1 MRNLFSLLWK
11 YHFFV
16 FFLILET
23 ISLIL
28 LVNNYSY
35 HRSLAFNTASDFTGN
50 IYSTYGNIEHYFS
63 LKHENE
69 QLLEENA
76 RFRNELSAL
85 TAALPDSLPADTNS
99 TYYYIPAHVISNSV
113 NKRNNLILI
122 DKGLNDSIKKEMGVV
137 SPTGIAGIVIGVSD
151 HYAVVMS
158 MLHRNSRI
166 SGRVKKNGQLVNIVW
181 KGTDFTKGEVI
192 DIPTHFTLSKGDTI
206 ITSGNSLIFPP
217 GILIGTIAID
227 QQADN
232 LQLGHATLNFSTD
245 FNGLEYV
252 YVIKNREKK
261 EQEELLN
268 EVENE

>member
-11 YHFFV
+11 YQFFI

-28 LVNNYSY
+28 LFNNYSY
-35 HRSLAFNTASDFTGN
+35 HRSLYFNTVSDFTGK
-50 IYSTYGNIEHYFS
+50 IYSVYGNIENYFS
-63 LKHENE
+63 LKNENR

-76 RFRNELSAL
+76 RMKNKLSRIRVY
-85 TAALPDSLPADTNS
+85 PDSLLSDTNS
-99 TYYYIPAHVISNSV
+99 YYYIPAHVISSSV

-122 DKGLNDSIKKEMGVV
+122 DKGRVDSVRKEMGVI
-137 SPTGIAGIVIGVSD
+137 SSTGIAGIVIGVSD

-166 SGRVKKNGQLVNIVW
+166 SGRVKKNGQLVNIIW
-181 KGTDFTKGEVI
+181 NGRDYTKGEVT

-217 GILIGTIAID
+217 GILIGTIESN
-227 QQADN
+227 QQSN
-232 LQLGHATLNFSTD
+232 NQELGHAILNFATD
-245 FNGLEYV
+245 FNRLEYV
-252 YVIKNREKK
+252 YIIKNPVKE
-261 EQEELLN
+261 EQEKLLN
-268 EVENE
+268 ETGDE